1 MIGNRLW
8 GNQVGLLVVNDQ
20 AIDSTI
26 NVLSIGNRFFD
37 NGAGTIIV
45 GGLAATN
52 PANGNTIN
60 FEAHGDDFIDND
72 ELATVDIG
80 GLVVNGGENVL
91 SPNYVNNN
99 TVNVSLWGCR
109 MGGNNTYDLLGVGA
123 RSAPESIG
131 PPGVNNRVTI
141 EIHGED
147 NGDGG
152 WQPVEHFEN
161 SIPFDASTTNSV
173 NYHSLGGGWNNL
185 SFVARLNSDGAKW
198 VTPFG

>member
-1 MIGNRLW
+1 MIGNRSW
-8 GNQVGLLVVNDQ
+8 GNQVGLLVVNNQ

-26 NVLSIGNRFFD
+26 NVLSIGNRFFA

-45 GGLAATN
+45 GGLGATN

-60 FEAHGDDFIDND
+60 FEAHGDHFIDND
-72 ELATVDIG
+72 EFATFDIG

-91 SPNYVNNN
+91 SPDYVNNN
-99 TVNVSLWGCR
+99 TVNVSLWDCP
-109 MGGNNTYDLLGVGA
+109 MGHNNTYDLLGIGA
-123 RSAPESIG
+123 RSAPQSIG

-147 NGDGG
+147 SGDGG

-161 SIPFDASTTNSV
+161 SIPSDASTTNSV
-173 NYHSLGGGWNNL
+173 TII
-185 SFVARLNSDGAKW
+185 R
-198 VTPFG
+198 